1 MAINFYSEAQTL
13 LPEMIERRRD
23 FHRHPELGF
32 QEVRTSGI
40 VAQELT
46 RLGLEVQTGVGKTGV
61 VGLLE
66 GDQPGPT
73 ILMRFDMDALPI
85 VEANA
90 TDYASGTPG
99 VMHACGH
106 DGHTTMGLA
115 VAKML
120 MPLRKQIAG

>member
-1 MAINFYSEAQTL
+1 MILDFYAQADTL

-40 VAQELT
+40 VAQELST
-46 RLGLEVQTGVGKTGV
+46 LGLEVRTGIGKTGV

-66 GDQPGPT
+66 GDQSGPT

-90 TDYASGTPG
+90 TNYVSETPG
-99 VMHACGH
+99 VMHA
-106 DGHTTMGLA
+106 
-115 VAKML
+115 
-120 MPLRKQIAG
+120 